1 MKKPGSRSPHGGE
14 HAICGAQTKST
25 GQPCRRP
32 PLAGATRCAV
42 HGGLS
47 PQSLAAAEKRLAR
60 AEAVKAVA
68 RLGLPLDVSPD
79 AALLAEVQRSAGLVA
94 YYQARVEEIA
104 ALGAEGLVWGHTR
117 TKVGGDD
124 AGDTYEARP
133 VVWLQL
139 FNEERDRLVKVCA
152 AALRAGIEDRQ
163 VKLAEQQGVLV
174 AAVLKRI
181 LVRLNLTDAQA
192 ALIPTVVPEEL
203 RQLTADESPRPALE
217 VVR

>member
-1 MKKPGSRSPHGGE
+1 MKPRESRSSHGGR
-14 HAICGAQTKST
+14 AVCGARTKGT
-25 GQPCRRP
+25 GLPCRRA
-32 PLAGATRCAV
+32 PLRGATRCGL
-42 HGGLS
+42 HGGLT
-47 PQSLAAAEKRLAR
+47 PQSKAAAEKRLAR
-60 AEAVKAVA
+60 AEAVRAVA
-68 RLGLPLDVSPD
+68 QLGLPVDVSPD
-79 AALLAEVQRSAGLVA
+79 AALLAEVQRCAGLVA

-117 TKVGGDD
+117 MKLGGEA

-133 VVWLQL
+133 SVWLQL
-139 FNEERDRLVKVCA
+139 FSVERDRLVKDA
-152 AALRAGIEDRQ
+152 AAAIKAGIQERQ
-163 VKLAEQQGVLV
+163 VKLAESQGVLV